1 MNFTHIFQGFQLYFR
16 LLFIVLFLG
25 IIPWKGV
32 SRFIGGIIFKC
43 GGEDALWRASFLMG
57 GGVSKKIVGWG
68 GPHPPPTMGNPV
80 NRGCFLTLGNTKC
93 SQTLT
98 KQTNA
103 KFNML

>member
-1 MNFTHIFQGFQLYFR
+1 MEGILFDGGRGFKKNCR
-16 LLFIVLFLG
+16 
-25 IIPWKGV
+25 
-32 SRFIGGIIFKC
+32 
-43 GGEDALWRASFLMG
+43 MG
-57 GGVSKKIVGWG
+57 GPPS
-68 GPHPPPTMGNPV
+68 PPTMGNPV